1 MFLFLYV
8 LKNFAHLIR
17 ARCNWSFVRNVRD
30 VLQVIT
36 KYAKL
41 CRNGIIGHFCHST
54 PSAVCIKHQPRLGV
68 VGITSRY
75 ILLIPFCV
83 LRQGDF
89 LICSDNGAT
98 LFRSRVIYQNFQS
111 ISTTYEFWASL
122 FAIDDMYPF
131 NLTSII
137 RKKIKG
143 V

>member
-68 VGITSRY
+68 VGITSEY
-75 ILLIPFCV
+75 ILLIPLCLTPGWLSNLFKQWGRIVPLTRNLSNFPKYLHDLWV
-83 LRQGDF
+83 LG
-89 LICSDNGAT
+89 
-98 LFRSRVIYQNFQS
+98 V
-111 ISTTYEFWASL
+111 
-122 FAIDDMYPF
+122 
-131 NLTSII
+131 II
-137 RKKIKG
+137 RYWWY
-143 V
+143 VSF

>member
-75 ILLIPFCV
+75 ILLIPLCLTPGGLF
-83 LRQGDF
+83 
-89 LICSDNGAT
+89 N
-98 LFRSRVIYQNFQS
+98 LFRQWGHI
-111 ISTTYEFWASL
+111 IPLTC
-122 FAIDDMYPF
+122 
-131 NLTSII
+131 NLSKFPKYFHDLWVLGVII
-137 RKKIKG
+137 RYWWY
-143 V
+143 VSF